1 MLISP
6 NHYIPIFC
14 FSQFFL
20 ISLQKKIDKVK
31 KMERKEKKITY
42 NGLCDLFVKFL
53 NKHNV
58 RKEYLTNAK
67 CYNLTDGNGE
77 VLADN
82 NPNSLLFLMNPLLTP
97 RIRRH
102 TQATNG
108 IGIINVSFHWEST
121 PQGHR
126 FWSELDREWNNMIY
140 KRNIKLVLYKEK
152 AKKYGK
158 KRK

>member
-1 MLISP
+1 
-6 NHYIPIFC
+6 
-14 FSQFFL
+14 
-20 ISLQKKIDKVK
+20 
-31 KMERKEKKITY
+31 MERKEKKITY

-53 NKHNV
+53 DKHNV
-58 RKEYLTNAK
+58 TREYLTNTK
-67 CYNLTDGNGE
+67 CYNFIDGNGE
-77 VLADN
+77 FLAADDTL
-82 NPNSLLFLMNPLLTP
+82 NSLLFLMNPLLAP

-108 IGIINVSFHWEST
+108 IGIINVSFHWAST
-121 PQGHR
+121 PQGHN
-126 FWSELDREWNNMIY
+126 FWSELDRKWNNMIY